1 MRSGQTANDVMNIE
15 KLIKDEVEKIQTS
28 GGKVY
33 VSPDIPEKKLNGAL
47 SAIAYNEVDAE
58 YVLAIFDTSLFGSGK
73 AGCVFL
79 GDRVYFNNS
88 GRKET
93 ILFEEISEVTSE
105 RHVKTDEQGNEKAW
119 YEYTLVKKDGTQENI
134 TELFA
139 YSEKNEFAK
148 LFNRIAESGKEEG
161 VEFESTNQVC
171 PLAMMEDEIK
181 LGYLKLIC
189 NYAYADDDEIDPVE
203 YSEIMTL
210 VVINEIGKE
219 QRLLLRGYMAGSTE
233 RKSDDELI
241 ADLTEHVEKG
251 SLDALK
257 MSVMK
262 DVLNL
267 WRKKSQVQDWN
278 ADENIVSLQKKLAVP
293 DEQVD
298 CILETILE
306 NEKIL
311 SDRKS
316 DIEIKK
322 SLQEIASKSAAVG
335 VPLAAVYL
343 SGSVIGISAAGMT
356 SGLATLG
363 MGGVLGF
370 SSMFTGLGVAVLLGV
385 GAYKGMKKV
394 TGMGDLEKNKQRELM
409 LQQIVKNSQR
419 ALNYLVED
427 VNAVTAE
434 LQEVIRKGQETDI
447 KISKLSAM
455 LSMMSKSAQGTTNQI
470 SYAQREKVLC
480 HLPERISEE
489 RINELASG
497 ATKKNLRDLISMAY
511 CESRADEEGNVR
523 DGYLNLDLDLDT
535 LEKVAEVLEG
545 IGYYRVMDAS
555 LATAKSAAKSLV
567 KGLLG

>member
-1 MRSGQTANDVMNIE
+1 MNIE
-15 KLIKDEVEKIQTS
+15 KMIRDEVEKIQTS

-47 SAIAYNEVDAE
+47 SAIANNEVDAE
-58 YVLAIFDTSLFGSGK
+58 YVLAILDTSLFGSGK

-79 GDRVYFNNS
+79 GDRIYFNNS

-93 ILFEEISEVTSE
+93 ILFEEIAEVTSE

-119 YEYTLVKKDGTQENI
+119 FEYTLVKKDGSQENI
-134 TELFA
+134 TELFS

-148 LFNRIAESGKEEG
+148 LLNQIAASGKEEG
-161 VEFESTNQVC
+161 ASFESTNQVC

-181 LGYLKLIC
+181 RSYIELIC
-189 NYAYADDDEIDPVE
+189 NFAYADDDVIDPVE

-210 VVINEIGKE
+210 IVINEVGKE
-219 QRLLLRGYMAGSTE
+219 QRLLLRAYMAGTVG
-233 RKSDDELI
+233 RRSDDELI
-241 ADLTEHVEKG
+241 AFLNEHVDKG

-267 WRKKSQVQDWN
+267 WRKKNRSEDWN
-278 ADENIVSLQKKLAVP
+278 ADENIVSLQKKLGVP
-293 DEQVD
+293 DEQAV

-322 SLQEIASKSAAVG
+322 SLQELASKSAAVG

-356 SGLATLG
+356 SGLAALG
-363 MGGVLGF
+363 LGGVLGF
-370 SSMFTGLGVAVLLGV
+370 SSMFTGIGVAVLLGV

-434 LQEVIRKGQETDI
+434 LQEVIQKGQETDI
-447 KISKLSAM
+447 KIAKLSAM

-470 SYAQREKVLC
+470 SYAQREKILC
-480 HLPERISEE
+480 HLPERVSED
-489 RINELASG
+489 RINELAPG
-497 ATKKNLRDLISMAY
+497 ATKKNIRDLIFMAY
-511 CESRADEEGNVR
+511 CEARSDEEGNVTE
-523 DGYLNLDLDLDT
+523 GYLDLELDLDT
-535 LEKVAEVLEG
+535 LEKVAEALEG

-555 LATAKSAAKSLV
+555 LATAKSAAKNLM

>member
-1 MRSGQTANDVMNIE
+1 MNIE
-15 KLIKDEVEKIQTS
+15 KMIRDEVEKIQTS

-58 YVLAIFDTSLFGSGK
+58 YVLAILDTSLFGSGK

-79 GDRVYFNNS
+79 GDRIYFNNS

-93 ILFEEISEVTSE
+93 ILFEEIAEVTSE

-119 YEYTLVKKDGTQENI
+119 FEYTLVKKDGSQENI
-134 TELFA
+134 TELFS

-148 LFNRIAESGKEEG
+148 LLNQIAASGKEEG
-161 VEFESTNQVC
+161 ASFESTNQVC

-181 LGYLKLIC
+181 RSYIELIC
-189 NYAYADDDEIDPVE
+189 NFAYADDDVIDPVE

-210 VVINEIGKE
+210 IVINEVGKE
-219 QRLLLRGYMAGSTE
+219 QRLLLRAYMAGTVG
-233 RKSDDELI
+233 RRSDDELI
-241 ADLTEHVEKG
+241 AFLNEHVDKG

-267 WRKKSQVQDWN
+267 WRKKNRSEDWS
-278 ADENIVSLQKKLAVP
+278 ADENIVSLQKKLGVP
-293 DEQVD
+293 DEQAV

-322 SLQEIASKSAAVG
+322 SLQELASKSAAVG

-356 SGLATLG
+356 SGLAALG
-363 MGGVLGF
+363 LGGVLGF
-370 SSMFTGLGVAVLLGV
+370 SSMFTGIGVAVLLGV

-434 LQEVIRKGQETDI
+434 LQEVIQKGQETDI
-447 KISKLSAM
+447 KIAKLSAM

-470 SYAQREKVLC
+470 SYAQREKILC
-480 HLPERISEE
+480 HLPERVSED
-489 RINELASG
+489 RINELAPG
-497 ATKKNLRDLISMAY
+497 ATKKNIRDLILMAY
-511 CESRADEEGNVR
+511 CEARSDEEGNVTE
-523 DGYLNLDLDLDT
+523 GYLDLELDLDT
-535 LEKVAEVLEG
+535 LEKVGEALEG

-555 LATAKSAAKSLV
+555 LATAKSAAKNLM

>member
-1 MRSGQTANDVMNIE
+1 MNIE
-15 KLIKDEVEKIQTS
+15 KMIRDEVEKIQTS

-47 SAIAYNEVDAE
+47 SAIANNEVDAE
-58 YVLAIFDTSLFGSGK
+58 YVLAILDTSLFGSGK

-79 GDRVYFNNS
+79 GDRIYFNNS

-93 ILFEEISEVTSE
+93 ILFEEIAEVTSE

-119 YEYTLVKKDGTQENI
+119 FEYTLVKKDGSQENI
-134 TELFA
+134 TELFS

-148 LFNRIAESGKEEG
+148 LLNQIAASGKEEG
-161 VEFESTNQVC
+161 ASFESTNQVC

-181 LGYLKLIC
+181 RSYIELIC
-189 NYAYADDDEIDPVE
+189 NFAYADDDVIDPVE

-210 VVINEIGKE
+210 IVINEVGKE
-219 QRLLLRGYMAGSTE
+219 QRLLLRAYMAGTVG
-233 RKSDDELI
+233 RRSDDELI
-241 ADLTEHVEKG
+241 AFLNEHVDKG

-267 WRKKSQVQDWN
+267 WRKKNRSEDWS
-278 ADENIVSLQKKLAVP
+278 ADENIVSLQKKLGVP
-293 DEQVD
+293 DEQAV

-322 SLQEIASKSAAVG
+322 SLQELASKSAAVG

-356 SGLATLG
+356 SGLAALG
-363 MGGVLGF
+363 LGGVLGF
-370 SSMFTGLGVAVLLGV
+370 SSMFTGIGVAVLLGV

-447 KISKLSAM
+447 KIAKLSAM

-470 SYAQREKVLC
+470 SYAQREKILC
-480 HLPERISEE
+480 HLPERVSED
-489 RINELASG
+489 RINELAPG
-497 ATKKNLRDLISMAY
+497 ATKKNIRDLILMAF
-511 CESRADEEGNVR
+511 CEARSDEEGNVTE
-523 DGYLNLDLDLDT
+523 GYLDLELDLDT
-535 LEKVAEVLEG
+535 LEKVAEALEG

-555 LATAKSAAKSLV
+555 LATAKSAAKNLM